1 MAPRH
6 GRHRYGV
13 ADGSHGIT
21 MAEVVDDLVGFAK
34 CRSRAA
40 TYSARHPHMGLWP
53 RGGYS

>member
-1 MAPRH
+1 
-6 GRHRYGV
+6 V

-40 TYSARHPHMGLWP
+40 TSSARHPHMGLWP